1 MTSFVRFFG
10 IKAITV
16 GATLS
21 ITASLAFAQDT
32 NLSKNY
38 ILNQLTPK
46 PGQTVMATRSL
57 SLDLQKQKEGAFL
70 NTLRNRQTRS
80 LSMDERT
87 QLESLTVTKPNV
99 NMEIR
104 FDYNS
109 ASISD
114 GSVSAV
120 QHLGEALSDR
130 QLAGTTFVLS
140 GYTDAVGGEEF
151 NQGLSERRADTIKQY
166 LIEHFHIASNDLITV
181 GYGKTHL
188 ADPTKPDDASNR
200 RVKITNT
207 EQQNAAAH

>member
-10 IKAITV
+10 IKAIIA

-21 ITASLAFAQDT
+21 MTAGLAFAQDT

-38 ILNQLTPK
+38 ILNQLK
-46 PGQTVMATRSL
+46 PPENNTIMASRSL
-57 SLDLQKQKEGAFL
+57 SLDMQKKKEGEFL

-87 QLESLTVTKPNV
+87 QLESLTITKPNV

-104 FDYNS
+104 FEYNS
-109 ASISD
+109 AAISE
-114 GSVSAV
+114 GSLSAV
-120 QHLGEALSDR
+120 QHLGEALSDQ
-130 QLAGTTFVLS
+130 QLAGTTFVVS

-166 LIEHFHIASNDLITV
+166 LVDHYHIAAADLITV

-188 ADPTKPDDASNR
+188 ANPDKPDDAVNR

-207 EQQNAAAH
+207 EQQDAAAH

>member
-10 IKAITV
+10 IRAIIA
-16 GATLS
+16 GAALS
-21 ITASLAFAQDT
+21 MTAGLAFAQDT
-32 NLSKNY
+32 NLSKKY
-38 ILNQLTPK
+38 ILNQLK
-46 PGQTVMATRSL
+46 PPGRTIMATRSL
-57 SLDLQKQKEGAFL
+57 SLDPQKKKEGEFL

-109 ASISD
+109 AAISE
-114 GSVSAV
+114 GSMSAV
-120 QHLGEALSDR
+120 RHLGEALSDQ
-130 QLAGTTFVLS
+130 QLAGTTFVVS

-166 LIEHFHIASNDLITV
+166 LVDHYHIAAADLITV

-188 ADPTKPDDASNR
+188 ANPDKPDDAVNR

>member
-10 IKAITV
+10 IKAIIA

-21 ITASLAFAQDT
+21 MTAGLAFAQDT

-38 ILNQLTPK
+38 ILDQLK
-46 PGQTVMATRSL
+46 PTEHSTEVTRSL
-57 SLDLQKQKEGAFL
+57 SLDMEKKKEGAFL

-87 QLESLTVTKPNV
+87 HLESLTVTKPNV

-109 ASISD
+109 ASISE
-114 GSVSAV
+114 GSMSAV
-120 QHLGEALSDR
+120 QHLGEALSDQ
-130 QLAGTTFVLS
+130 QLAGTTFVVS
-140 GYTDAVGGEEF
+140 GYTDAIGGEEF

-166 LIEHFHIASNDLITV
+166 LVDHYHIAANDLITV

-188 ADPTKPDDASNR
+188 ANPSNPEDAANR

-207 EQQNAAAH
+207 EQHDAAAH

>member
-21 ITASLAFAQDT
+21 MTASLAFAQDT

-38 ILNQLTPK
+38 FLNQLTPK

-99 NMEIR
+99 NMEVR

-109 ASISD
+109 ASISE
-114 GSVSAV
+114 GSMSAV

-151 NQGLSERRADTIKQY
+151 NQGLSERRADAIKQY
-166 LIEHFHIASNDLITV
+166 LIDHFHIASADLITV

-188 ADPTKPDDASNR
+188 ANPANPEDAANR
-200 RVKITNT
+200 RVKVTNT
-207 EQQNAAAH
+207 EHQDAAAH

>member
-21 ITASLAFAQDT
+21 MTASLAFAQD
-32 NLSKNY
+32 NLSKNF

-57 SLDLQKQKEGAFL
+57 SLDLQKKKEGEFL

-80 LSMDERT
+80 LSMNERT

-99 NMEIR
+99 NMEVR

-109 ASISD
+109 ASISE
-114 GSVSAV
+114 GSMSAV
-120 QHLGEALSDR
+120 QHLGEALSDQ
-130 QLAGTTFVLS
+130 QLAGTTFVVS

-166 LIEHFHIASNDLITV
+166 LVDNYHIAANDLITV
-181 GYGKTHL
+181 GYGKNHL
-188 ADPTKPDDASNR
+188 ANPTKPDDAANR

-207 EQQNAAAH
+207 EQQ

>member
-10 IKAITV
+10 IKAIIA

-21 ITASLAFAQDT
+21 MTAGLAFAQDT

-38 ILNQLTPK
+38 ILNQLK
-46 PGQTVMATRSL
+46 PPENNTIMASRSL
-57 SLDLQKQKEGAFL
+57 SLDMQKKKEGEFL

-87 QLESLTVTKPNV
+87 QLESLTITKPNV

-104 FDYNS
+104 FEYNS
-109 ASISD
+109 AAISE
-114 GSVSAV
+114 GSLSAV
-120 QHLGEALSDR
+120 QHLGEALSDQ
-130 QLAGTTFVLS
+130 QLAGTTFVVS

-166 LIEHFHIASNDLITV
+166 LVDHYHIAAADLITV

-188 ADPTKPDDASNR
+188 KDPANPSDAANR

-207 EQQNAAAH
+207 EQQNASAH

>member
-21 ITASLAFAQDT
+21 MTASLAFAQD
-32 NLSKNY
+32 NLSKNF
-38 ILNQLTPK
+38 ILNQLTPQ

-57 SLDLQKQKEGAFL
+57 SLDLQKKKEGEFL

-80 LSMDERT
+80 LSMNERT

-109 ASISD
+109 ASISE
-114 GSVSAV
+114 GSMSAV
-120 QHLGEALSDR
+120 QHLGEALSDT
-130 QLAGTTFVLS
+130 QLAGTTFVVS
-140 GYTDAVGGEEF
+140 GYTDAVGG
-151 NQGLSERRADTIKQY
+151 
-166 LIEHFHIASNDLITV
+166 
-181 GYGKTHL
+181 
-188 ADPTKPDDASNR
+188 
-200 RVKITNT
+200 
-207 EQQNAAAH
+207 

>member
-16 GATLS
+16 GAALS
-21 ITASLAFAQDT
+21 MTASLAFAQDANPT
-32 NLSKNY
+32 KNY
-38 ILNQLTPK
+38 LLNQLK
-46 PGQTVMATRSL
+46 PQPAPIMATRSL
-57 SLDLQKQKEGAFL
+57 VLDTQKKKEGEFI
-70 NTLRNRQTRS
+70 NSLRNRQTRS

-99 NMEIR
+99 NMEVR

-114 GSVSAV
+114 GSMSAV

-130 QLAGTTFVLS
+130 QLAGSTFVVS
-140 GYTDAVGGEEF
+140 GYTDAVGGEEY

-166 LIEHFHIASNDLITV
+166 LMENYHIAATDLITV

-188 ADPTKPDDASNR
+188 KDPTKPDDASNR

-207 EQQNAAAH
+207 EQQDAAAH